1 MSKIATRDGF
11 GDEIVELGRE
21 NKNILVVDVDIG
33 KSCKTTNFAKQLP
46 AQHVNVGIAE
56 QSGAGVAAGLATCG
70 KIPFVVTYAAF
81 GSMRMCEMIR
91 QEICY
96 PHLNVKIACSHGGV
110 TPANDGASHQCIED
124 MGILSTIPGMTVV
137 MPADYNA
144 ARKLTRAAAEF
155 DGTVQM
161 DIHSTSIISSID
173 KRLMVSC
180 LPWTFSDYQAAEDA
194 FFGAGGEFVSS
205 VLAEHGLTYLGALH
219 NGFKCMTSSKCQI
232 KAPSDLV
239 GQKIRTPGGDLWNG
253 FWSALGASPQAMSWS
268 EVYTAMQQKTIDG
281 HDNSPSTIN
290 SANVQEV
297 QKYITVSNHT
307 YEAFTWSANSDWYNG
322 LNEATQELIASCAKQ
337 ACLDANKQIEDSM
350 EKILSNWEGNGYNEI
365 YRLSDSEIEVF
376 KEAVASVTEQYAN
389 EYGQEAC
396 TAFGI
401 NVAS

>member
-1 MSKIATRDGF
+1 MTKGL
-11 GDEIVELGRE
+11 EL
-21 NKNILVVDVDIG
+21 
-33 KSCKTTNFAKQLP
+33 
-46 AQHVNVGIAE
+46 
-56 QSGAGVAAGLATCG
+56 
-70 KIPFVVTYAAF
+70 
-81 GSMRMCEMIR
+81 
-91 QEICY
+91 
-96 PHLNVKIACSHGGV
+96 
-110 TPANDGASHQCIED
+110 
-124 MGILSTIPGMTVV
+124 V
-137 MPADYNA
+137 M
-144 ARKLTRAAAEF
+144 

-350 EKILSNWEGNGYNEI
+350 EEILSSWEGNGYNEI

>member
-1 MSKIATRDGF
+1 MKRFLSIVLALCMVFALCACGNDSNNGGSDADSSKYDKISIDLSCNGQSDTANDC
-11 GDEIVELGRE
+11 
-21 NKNILVVDVDIG
+21 IG
-33 KSCKTTNFAKQLP
+33 ANLFKQY
-46 AQHVNVGIAE
+46 IEE
-56 QSGAGVAAGLATCG
+56 QSGGAITVTIYNNDQLAGGNMTKGL
-70 KIPFVVTYAAF
+70 
-81 GSMRMCEMIR
+81 E
-91 QEICY
+91 
-96 PHLNVKIACSHGGV
+96 L
-110 TPANDGASHQCIED
+110 
-124 MGILSTIPGMTVV
+124 V
-137 MPADYNA
+137 M
-144 ARKLTRAAAEF
+144 

-239 GQKIRTPGGDLWNG
+239 GQKIRTPGGDLWNS

>member
-1 MSKIATRDGF
+1 MKRFLSIVLALCMVFALCACGNDSNNGGSDADSSKYDKISIDLSCNGQSDTANDC
-11 GDEIVELGRE
+11 
-21 NKNILVVDVDIG
+21 IG
-33 KSCKTTNFAKQLP
+33 ANLFKQY
-46 AQHVNVGIAE
+46 IEE
-56 QSGAGVAAGLATCG
+56 QSGGAIT
-70 KIPFVVTYAAF
+70 VTIY
-81 GSMRMCEMIR
+81 
-91 QEICY
+91 
-96 PHLNVKIACSHGGV
+96 N
-110 TPANDGASHQCIED
+110 NDQ
-124 MGILSTIPGMTVV
+124 L
-137 MPADYNA
+137 
-144 ARKLTRAAAEF
+144 
-155 DGTVQM
+155 
-161 DIHSTSIISSID
+161 
-173 KRLMVSC
+173 
-180 LPWTFSDYQAAEDA
+180 
-194 FFGAGGEFVSS
+194 AGGEFVSS

-322 LNEATQELIASCAKQ
+322 LNEATRELIASCAKQ
-337 ACLDANKQIEDSM
+337 ACLDANKQIEGSM
-350 EKILSNWEGNGYNEI
+350 EEILSSWEGNGYNEI

>member
-1 MSKIATRDGF
+1 MKRFLSIVLALCMVFALCACGNDSNNGGSDADSSKYDKISIDLSCNGQSDTANDC
-11 GDEIVELGRE
+11 
-21 NKNILVVDVDIG
+21 IG
-33 KSCKTTNFAKQLP
+33 ANLFKQY
-46 AQHVNVGIAE
+46 IEE
-56 QSGAGVAAGLATCG
+56 QSGGAIT
-70 KIPFVVTYAAF
+70 VTIY
-81 GSMRMCEMIR
+81 
-91 QEICY
+91 
-96 PHLNVKIACSHGGV
+96 N
-110 TPANDGASHQCIED
+110 NDQ
-124 MGILSTIPGMTVV
+124 L
-137 MPADYNA
+137 
-144 ARKLTRAAAEF
+144 
-155 DGTVQM
+155 
-161 DIHSTSIISSID
+161 
-173 KRLMVSC
+173 
-180 LPWTFSDYQAAEDA
+180 
-194 FFGAGGEFVSS
+194 AGGEFVSS

>member
-1 MSKIATRDGF
+1 MKRFLSIVLALCMVFALCACGNDTNNGGGADSGKYDKISIDLSCNGQSDTANDC
-11 GDEIVELGRE
+11 
-21 NKNILVVDVDIG
+21 IG
-33 KSCKTTNFAKQLP
+33 ANLFKQY
-46 AQHVNVGIAE
+46 IEE
-56 QSGAGVAAGLATCG
+56 QSGGAITVTIYNNDQLAGGNMTKGL
-70 KIPFVVTYAAF
+70 
-81 GSMRMCEMIR
+81 E
-91 QEICY
+91 
-96 PHLNVKIACSHGGV
+96 L
-110 TPANDGASHQCIED
+110 
-124 MGILSTIPGMTVV
+124 V
-137 MPADYNA
+137 M
-144 ARKLTRAAAEF
+144 